1 MRKFKR
7 QTGLGLAASA
17 LTACG
22 GSEGQRGP
30 DGASIL
36 EDIDAIPIAP
46 DANAPEAGADL
57 GGEENNPPG
66 TPTPTPQAPEITTYA
81 AKLYTAPE
89 NVTYSGPSIISPPE
103 VNQAYS
109 ESYLS
114 EPKDLARFANLSG
127 DPLVDAL
134 LVGSPTFPGKT
145 DYLWTGVGDSKTIS
159 FSFVDPDLLMLDEA
173 DYNFAWEG
181 GDEATNYVYNNE
193 ILAFSD
199 AQMQNI
205 RKVFAEFEEVIDIDF
220 VEVTEG
226 GGQVG
231 TIRIGLSAGQFEDY
245 AAFAVGPGRYWSSSG
260 DIWFFR
266 DAVSDDFEPGSSWYY
281 GALIHELG
289 HAMGL
294 KHPHEIS
301 NDNAATMPDALD
313 QANYTLLSYNEPDW
327 GWAQAGG
334 DEIWTISNS
343 LQVYDIAALQYL
355 YGANS
360 THNMENK
367 FYAFDAEVP
376 LSLTIWDAGGVD
388 LLDFSQLTLGSTV
401 SLEPGSYSTV
411 PFPDW
416 TPVDNLGIAFGT
428 IIENVIGTSGDDVIQ
443 GNDAPNHLS
452 GHAGNDIIHGG
463 GGDDLL
469 EPHNQSRAGD
479 DTLMGGAGDDV
490 YFLSGGDTCLE
501 FEGEGFD
508 TIVLVYISEFTLPE
522 NFECVIG
529 SDMQSSVTGNSG
541 DNIFLG
547 GAGDDVFTGM
557 GGADTFLITSAMG
570 HDTFLDFSELE
581 GDKIQFSERSLEFS
595 YSESELGFVIFLD
608 VDNSLTVTYA

>member
-22 GSEGQRGP
+22 GAEGQRSS
-30 DGASIL
+30 DGASTL
-36 EDIDAIPIAP
+36 EDIDAVPIAP

-57 GGEENNPPG
+57 GGEENNLPAIH
-66 TPTPTPQAPEITTYA
+66 TPAPQAPEITSYA
-81 AKLYTAPE
+81 AKLYTARE
-89 NVTYSGPSIISPPE
+89 NVTYSRPSIISPPE
-103 VNQAYS
+103 VNQACS

-114 EPKDLARFANLSG
+114 EPKDLARFVNLSG

-145 DYLWTGVGDSKTIS
+145 DYIWTGEGDSKTIS

-173 DYNFAWEG
+173 DYNFSWDS
-181 GDEATNYVYNNE
+181 GDQATNYVYNNE
-193 ILAFSD
+193 ILGFSD

-205 RKVFAEFEEVIDIDF
+205 RKVFAEFEEVIDVNF

-226 GGQVG
+226 SGQVG
-231 TIRIGLSAGQFEDY
+231 TIRLGLSGGQFEDY

-266 DAVSDDFEPGSSWYY
+266 DAEGDDFEPGSSWYY

-301 NDNAATMPDALD
+301 NDNAAKMPDKLD
-313 QANYTLLSYNEPDW
+313 EANYTLLSYNEPDW
-327 GWAQAGG
+327 GWAQSGG

-360 THNMENK
+360 AYNLENTV
-367 FYAFDAEVP
+367 YAFDAAVP
-376 LSLTIWDAGGVD
+376 FTRTIWDAGGVD
-388 LLDFSQLTLGSTV
+388 MLDFSQLTLGSTV
-401 SLEPGSYSTV
+401 ILEPGSYSTV

-428 IIENVIGTSGDDVIQ
+428 IIENVIGTSGDDVIH

-452 GHAGNDIIHGG
+452 GHSGNDIIHGG
-463 GGDDLL
+463 GGDDVL
-469 EPHNQSRAGD
+469 EPRNQSRAGD

-490 YFLSGGDTCLE
+490 YFLSEGDTCVE
-501 FEGEGFD
+501 FEGKGFD
-508 TIVLVYISEFTLPE
+508 TIVLVDISEFTLPD

-529 SDMQSSVTGNSG
+529 SDTQSSVTGNSG

-557 GGADTFLITSAMG
+557 GGADTFLITSSMG

-581 GDKIQFSERSLEFS
+581 GDKIQFAESSSEFS

-608 VDNSLTVTYA
+608 VGNSLTVTYA